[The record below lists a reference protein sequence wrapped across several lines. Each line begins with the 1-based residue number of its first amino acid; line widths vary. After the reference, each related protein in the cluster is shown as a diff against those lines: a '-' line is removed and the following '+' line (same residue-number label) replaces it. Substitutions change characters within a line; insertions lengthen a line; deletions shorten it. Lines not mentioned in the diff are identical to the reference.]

1 MEKERATVFT
11 IILFLSFF
19 MVNSITNNN
28 NNNNFIIFAQ
38 GENTSKQMMPMEQTT
53 GFWENDIPPI
63 TNWIGVFS
71 LGMMS
76 ALLAFKTTDSNDF
89 ITKRQRIII
98 SVAIISIA
106 VGLIHLLLIHE
117 HIQVSIWWG
126 LFFLISGIAQVIY
139 GIMIGFVKKPHI
151 SMVLYYIGI
160 IGNIVLF
167 IILIL
172 ARVVTPPFSDTGTPE
187 NWDPTSIITLIIEAV
202 IPLLLIYVLRHKEMR
217 TIIK

>member
-1 MEKERATVFT
+1 MEKERDIVFT
-11 IILFLSFF
+11 IILFSSFF
-19 MVNSITNNN
+19 LLNSLIN

-38 GENTSKQMMPMEQTT
+38 GTNMAKQMMPMEQTT

-76 ALLAFKTTDSNDF
+76 ALLAFKTNNPSSF
-89 ITKRQRIII
+89 EIRRRRIII
-98 SVAIISIA
+98 SIAIISIA

-126 LFFLISGIAQVIY
+126 LFFLISGSAQVIY
-139 GIMIGFVKKPHI
+139 GILIGFLKRPSILV
-151 SMVLYYIGI
+151 VLYYIGI
-160 IGNIVLF
+160 VGNIILF
-167 IILIL
+167 IIFIL
-172 ARVVTPPFSDTGTPE
+172 ARVITPPFSPTGTPE
-187 NWDPTSIITLIIEAV
+187 NEWDPNGIISLIIEAA
-202 IPLLLIYVLRHKEMR
+202 IPVLLIYILKYKEMR